1 MRPYL
6 EPGFLACLLLRAPA
20 RREADR
26 LIRGF
31 TPPYRLHRWHLLQIE
46 QMLLKS
52 ERSIEEDA
60 REAAADGRRLW
71 RQYWL
76 ENVFELHEA
85 PFENGLALA
94 IDLLPKAANG
104 TLSPMMCFHAGM
116 ARTSGATHFLSF
128 HPSYRVAAQLAGLP
142 VLPA

>member
-20 RREADR
+20 RRQADR

-31 TPPYRLHRWHLLQIE
+31 TPPYLLHRWHVLQIE
-46 QMLLKS
+46 QMLFKS
-52 ERSIEEDA
+52 ERSSEADT

-76 ENVFELHEA
+76 EDVLELHDA
-85 PFENGLALA
+85 PFETGLAVA
-94 IDLLPKAANG
+94 VELLPKAGNG
-104 TLSPMMCFHAGM
+104 VLSPMMCFHAGM
-116 ARTSGATHFLSF
+116 ARASGATHFLSF
-128 HPSYRVAAQLAGLP
+128 HPSYRVAAQLVGLP